1 MYAYLKKSGAAAVAV
16 AMALSACAPG
26 GGDSTA
32 DASLETDDQKTSYG
46 IGHNIGQGLAPMAD
60 RIDDAA
66 FLRGLNEGLAE
77 SDPAISMDT
86 LQSLLQGFQMELQQA
101 RQQQVAAESE
111 ENQAVADSFL
121 AANAEREGVVTT
133 ESGLQYEVIEEGDG
147 PSPGPE
153 DQVTIHYTGTLPD
166 GTQFDSSR
174 DRGEPSTFPVQ
185 GVIPGFSEGL
195 QLMSVGSNYKLYIPP
210 ELGYGARPQGS
221 IPPNSALIF
230 DVELLEIPESSE

>member
-1 MYAYLKKSGAAAVAV
+1 MRSGALALAAAIS
-16 AMALSACAPG
+16 LTACAPD

-60 RIDDAA
+60 RIDDDA
-66 FLRGLNEGLAE
+66 FLQGLNAGLAE
-77 SDPAISMDT
+77 NDPAVSMDT
-86 LQSLLQGFQMELQQA
+86 LQSLLQGFQMELQQV
-101 RQQQVAAESE
+101 RQEQVAAEAE

-121 AANAEREGVVTT
+121 AANAEREGVMTT
-133 ESGLQYEVIEEGDG
+133 ESGLQYEVVEEGDG
-147 PSPGPE
+147 ASPDSA
-153 DQVTIHYTGTLPD
+153 DQVTVHYTGTLPD

-174 DRGEPSTFPVQ
+174 DRGEPATFPVQ

-195 QLMSVGSNYKLYIPP
+195 QLMSVGSNYKLYISP
-210 ELGYGARPQGS
+210 ELGYGPRPQGD

-230 DVELLEIPESSE
+230 DVELLEISE

>member
-1 MYAYLKKSGAAAVAV
+1 MRSGAVALAAAIS
-16 AMALSACAPG
+16 LTACTPD

-46 IGHNIGQGLAPMAD
+46 IGHNIGQGLAPLAD
-60 RIDDAA
+60 RIDDDA
-66 FLRGLNEGLAE
+66 FLQGLNAGLADN
-77 SDPAISMDT
+77 DPAVSIDT
-86 LQSLLQGFQMELQQA
+86 LQSLLQGFQMELQQV
-101 RQQQVAAESE
+101 RQEQVAAEAE

-121 AANAEREGVVTT
+121 AVNAEREGVTT
-133 ESGLQYEVIEEGDG
+133 TQSGLQYEVVEEGDG
-147 PSPGPE
+147 ASPDSA
-153 DQVTIHYTGTLPD
+153 DQVTVHYTGTLPD

-174 DRGEPSTFPVQ
+174 DGEPATFPVQ

-210 ELGYGARPQGS
+210 ELGYGPRPQGD

-230 DVELLEIPESSE
+230 DVELLEISE

>member
-1 MYAYLKKSGAAAVAV
+1 MKTSGALAVVAAISLA
-16 AMALSACAPG
+16 ACAPG
-26 GGDSTA
+26 SGDSTA
-32 DASLETDDQKTSYG
+32 DAALETDDQKTSYG

-86 LQSLLQGFQMELQQA
+86 LQSLLQAFQMELQQT
-101 RQQQVAAESE
+101 RQQQVAAEAE

-121 AANAEREGVVTT
+121 AANAERESVTTT

-153 DQVTIHYTGTLPD
+153 DRVTVHYTGTLPD
-166 GTQFDSSR
+166 GTEFDSSR
-174 DRGEPSTFPVQ
+174 GGEPATFPVQ

-195 QLMSVGSNYKLYIPP
+195 QLMSVGSSYKLYVPP
-210 ELGYGARPQGS
+210 ELGYGPRPQRA

-230 DVELLEIPESSE
+230 ELELLEIPEASS